1 LAEPGVTKP
10 WLYRYSVPFQVPAG
24 HWIRYAAPSASFP
37 LTVLTLPE
45 PPHVGAAEAVPAVLA
60 VNPPTARPAVSA
72 IPANLF
78 KPTMKPLAPQAPSFG
93 RKVTYRQAAPAG
105 T

>member
-1 LAEPGVTKP
+1 L
-10 WLYRYSVPFQVPAG
+10 
-24 HWIRYAAPSASFP
+24 P

-45 PPHVGAAEAVPAVLA
+45 PPHVDDAEAVPAVLA

-72 IPANLF
+72 IPAIFF
-78 KPTMKPLAPQAPSFG
+78 KRTMKPLAPQAPSFG
-93 RKVTYRQAAPAG
+93 RKVTYRQAPLTG